1 MCRIT
6 KKEGK
11 NHKTAGRE
19 KNVLELPL
27 KTDFTGKVVVVTGAG
42 GVLCGDMARAFAQAG
57 AKVAALDLNE
67 DKVKKLAEELKN
79 EGFVCEGYA
88 ANVLEAEQ
96 VKAVH
101 ARILEDLGK
110 CDILINGAGGNN
122 KRATTDNEYQHEA
135 KAGQTTFFDLDTEGV
150 DFVFRLNFQGT
161 LIPTQIFAQD
171 MVEKQSGNILNISS
185 MNAYIPLTKIPAY
198 SGAKA
203 AVSNFTQWL
212 STHFAGS
219 KIRCNAIAPGFLV
232 SNQNR
237 ALLFDENGQP
247 TARSQKILAGT
258 PAGRFVESNELL
270 GGVFFLC
277 DDRAASAVTGVIL
290 PIDAGFSAY
299 SGV

>member
-1 MCRIT
+1 M
-6 KKEGK
+6 
-11 NHKTAGRE
+11 
-19 KNVLELPL
+19 LELPL

-42 GVLCGDMARAFAQAG
+42 GVLCGDMARAFAQ
-57 AKVAALDLNE
+57 
-67 DKVKKLAEELKN
+67 AEELKN

-212 STHFAGS
+212 ATHFAGS